1 MQGVDPKVD
10 FLVSFLLQAVFAF
23 KRFFCSGQLKN
34 YAGNTG
40 CGGWIDEVETS
51 GIRGPYS
58 LLWRIMLRYCPV
70 MQVKLYCVGCW
81 VSVLTL
87 GISIYW

>member
-1 MQGVDPKVD
+1 MAWNRNAGVDPKVD
-10 FLVSFLLQAVFAF
+10 FLVSFLLQAVFPL
-23 KRFFCSGQLKN
+23 KKFFYCGQLKN

-58 LLWRIMLRYCPV
+58 LLWRIVLRYCA
-70 MQVKLYCVGCW
+70 
-81 VSVLTL
+81 VSPKINFIVWDA
-87 GISIYW
+87 GFQC